1 MTVVDTQAL
10 DARPGWTSLRE
21 AADELHAA
29 ELLVGDPLATPT
41 TALPH
46 LRAYWRS
53 IAAAGSAAGIGKRD
67 ATDPSAWLDGEIVG
81 LDAGARQALAKHVR
95 SLDAEQAPSKR
106 ELRAHVT
113 AARSLLARLEPE
125 IGGVPLYRR
134 KRRVLWST
142 VGTAVVLL
150 PIMLYAALNT
160 EVPGTGPWRAAYHA
174 DKAFESRPVVVRED
188 NIEHDWNDTA
198 PLEKIAPDK
207 FSIRW
212 DTCLRI
218 DEAGL
223 VVFQVHANDGARV
236 FVDGELL
243 IDAWDKN
250 PTTRRRGFGSGEL
263 ELEPGIHHLRVEY
276 FESLGDAS
284 IKLSASLDGSLP
296 GPLERDR
303 LLYPGDDIDEQDPCA
318 AVR

>member
-1 MTVVDTQAL
+1 MTADTQAL
-10 DARPGWTSLRE
+10 ETRPGWTQLRE

-46 LRAYWRS
+46 LRAFWRA
-53 IAAAGSAAGIGKRD
+53 IAAAGGAAGIGKRD
-67 ATDPSAWLDGEIVG
+67 AAEPSAWLEGEIVG
-81 LDAGARQALAKHVR
+81 LDGKARQALLGHVR
-95 SLDAEQAPSKR
+95 ALAGEQAPSKR
-106 ELRAHVT
+106 ELRAHVA
-113 AARSLLARLEPE
+113 AARSLLAQLEPE
-125 IGGVPLYRR
+125 IGGEPLHRR
-134 KRRVLWST
+134 KRRVLWAA
-142 VGTAVVLL
+142 VGTAVIVL
-150 PIMLYAALNT
+150 PVALYAALNV
-160 EVPGTGPWRAAYHA
+160 EVPGTGPWRAAYYA
-174 DKAFESRPVVVRED
+174 DKALESSPVLIRED
-188 NIEHDWNDTA
+188 SIEHNWKDTA

-207 FSIRW
+207 FSVRW

-218 DEAGL
+218 DEAGP

-243 IDAWDKN
+243 IDAWEKN
-250 PTTRRRGFGSGEL
+250 PSTRRRGFGSGEL
-263 ELEPGIHHLRVEY
+263 ELEPGVHHLRVEY

-303 LLYPGDDIDEQDPCA
+303 LLYPGDDFDEQDPCA

>member
-1 MTVVDTQAL
+1 MTEL
-10 DARPGWTSLRE
+10 EARPGWTQLRE

-29 ELLVGDPLATPT
+29 EILVGDPLATPT
-41 TALPH
+41 TAVPH
-46 LRAYWRS
+46 LRAFWRA

-67 ATDPSAWLDGEIVG
+67 AAEASAWLEGEIVG
-81 LDAGARQALAKHVR
+81 LDGKARQALVQHVR
-95 SLDAEQAPSKR
+95 SLAGEQAPSKR
-106 ELRAHVT
+106 ELRAHVS
-113 AARSLLARLEPE
+113 AARSLLAQLEPE
-125 IGGVPLYRR
+125 IGGVPLHRR
-134 KRRVLWST
+134 KQRVLWTT
-142 VGTAVVLL
+142 VGAAVVLL
-150 PIMLYAALNT
+150 PITLYAVLNT
-160 EVPGTGPWRAAYHA
+160 EVPGTGPWRAAYFA
-174 DKAFESRPVVVRED
+174 DKALESSPVIIRED
-188 NIEHDWNDTA
+188 SIEHNWKDTA

-218 DEAGL
+218 DQAGP

-250 PTTRRRGFGSGEL
+250 PDTRRRGFGTGEL

-284 IKLSASLDGSLP
+284 VKFSASLDGSLP

-303 LLYPGDDIDEQDPCA
+303 LLYPGDEFDEQDPCA